1 MGASRDSICEAAD
14 GGGAPTDPPRR
25 PAIYCPTF
33 PPNGKVS
40 RVAERF
46 PSRLIHALPWRRAV
60 SSVAPE
66 SPAAVTKAVRPA
78 SIGNTFRALRNRN
91 YRLFYFGQTISLSG
105 TWMQTIAQA
114 WLVLQ
119 ITDSKVALGTVT
131 MLQFLPI
138 TIFVLFAGVI
148 ADRVPKRNFILCT
161 QSLAM
166 AQALML
172 TVLVWS
178 GRVELWHVY
187 ILAMMLGL
195 ANAFEQ
201 PTRQAFVVE
210 MVGRDDLMN
219 AVALNSGMFNAARL
233 IGPAIGGFVIASI
246 GVKAAF
252 LVNGISFVP
261 VIAGLMMMRTSEL
274 YTAGRRSAGRVDALG
289 ELREGLAYAFKTPS
303 ALLIVILVAIIGTFG
318 YNFTVMLPLVDRYV
332 LDRGSTGLG
341 FMTSAVG
348 LGALIAALLLARRE
362 RAARST
368 LFGGGLA
375 FALLL
380 GAVAVSHWF
389 LATLFFLL
397 LLGVANTAFAAT
409 ANTSLQLATPD
420 HLRGRVMALY
430 MLLFAGSTPIGG
442 FLTGFMADRLG
453 VQTAI
458 GIEAGLCLLGVAA
471 GLLYFFSH
479 RRQIGDAP
487 APAAAA

>member
-1 MGASRDSICEAAD
+1 MAR
-14 GGGAPTDPPRR
+14 
-25 PAIYCPTF
+25 
-33 PPNGKVS
+33 
-40 RVAERF
+40 RF
-46 PSRLIHALPWRRAV
+46 PFRMRR
-60 SSVAPE
+60 S
-66 SPAAVTKAVRPA
+66 SPAVQAPLETAVPEGDPA
-78 SIGNTFRALRNRN
+78 PALTGFRNTFRALRNRN

-161 QSLAM
+161 QALAM
-166 AQALML
+166 SQALVL
-172 TVLVWS
+172 AALVWS

-187 ILAMMLGL
+187 VLALVLGL

-210 MVGRDDLMN
+210 MVGKEDLMN

-233 IGPAIGGFVIASI
+233 IGPAIGGFVIATV

-252 LVNGISFVP
+252 LLNGISFIP
-261 VIAGLMMMRTSEL
+261 VIAGLFMMNMSQL
-274 YTAGRRSAGRVDALG
+274 YSVGRNKSGPMNPFG
-289 ELREGLAYAFKTPS
+289 ELKEGLSFAFRTPPV
-303 ALLIVILVAIIGTFG
+303 LLIIILVAIIGTFG
-318 YNFTVMLPLVDRYV
+318 YNFTVMLPLLTRYV
-332 LDRGSTGLG
+332 LHEGSVGLG
-341 FMTSAVG
+341 FMTAAVG
-348 LGALIAALLLARRE
+348 LGALISALLLASRE
-362 RAARST
+362 RSTKFT
-368 LFGGGLA
+368 LFAGGLA
-375 FALLL
+375 FSLLL
-380 GAVAVSHWF
+380 GAVALSQWF
-389 LATLFFLL
+389 IVTLFFLL

-409 ANTSLQLATPD
+409 ANTSIQLATPD
-420 HLRGRVMALY
+420 YLRGRVMALY

-442 FLTGFMADRLG
+442 FLTGVMAERLG
-453 VQTAI
+453 VQTAV

-479 RRQIGDAP
+479 RETIAEHRLAP
-487 APAAAA
+487 A